1 MQIWSID
8 KILALSAKYDCDI
21 AYVYN
26 SYSNSYSVMVR
37 LPRKK
42 SMVHFTV
49 FPKTVDDVYNDIVK
63 LLEESK

>member
-1 MQIWSID
+1 MQIWGID

-26 SYSNSYSVMVR
+26 LYSNSYSIMVR

-42 SMVHFTV
+42 SMAHFTV
-49 FPKTVDDVYNDIVK
+49 FPKTVDEVYNDIVK